1 MKRAIEV
8 KMTFKYG
15 SVNVREHHDGGFILS
30 DGMIVNTTHH
40 ESLCKTIPCTL
51 SAAIQSGICRF
62 ASHSGRE
69 GKIIAFEYAEL
80 TTAQKVAIKIML
92 KMQDYF
98 TVVTT
103 HDTVSKFRPIRSIK
117 FES

>member
-8 KMTFKYG
+8 KMRFKYG
-15 SVNVREHHDGGFILS
+15 IVDIREHHDGGFILS
-30 DGMIVNTTHH
+30 DGAIINTTHH
-40 ESLCKTIPCTL
+40 DSLCQSVGCTL

-69 GKIIAFEYAEL
+69 GKVIAFEYAEL

-92 KMQDYF
+92 RMQDYF

-103 HDTVSKFRPIRSIK
+103 HDVVSKFRPIRTIK
-117 FES
+117 F